1 MVSELCISTLQKSN
15 PEQPNYSAIKINV
28 LRKEILATNARM
40 LVAITILRTKH
51 METLELKKD
60 MKETLETLSQMRKIL
75 PG

>member
-1 MVSELCISTLQKSN
+1 MYFILTN
-15 PEQPNYSAIKINV
+15 PDQPNYSDIKSNV
-28 LRKEILATNARM
+28 LRKEILATNVRM